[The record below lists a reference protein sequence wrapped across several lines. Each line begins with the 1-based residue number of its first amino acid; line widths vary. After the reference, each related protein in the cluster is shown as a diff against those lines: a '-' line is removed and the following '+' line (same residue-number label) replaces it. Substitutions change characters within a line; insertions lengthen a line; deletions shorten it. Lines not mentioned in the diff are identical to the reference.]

1 MLKRKGKLMLCILMT
16 FVMILIGSY
25 PSIADWRLVPQG
37 WITDQQGYFGSLDDG
52 RDTLSAIQT
61 YRFLSEKWS
70 SAYESQN
77 KLFMT
82 NLNETKTQLSELER
96 QINSERKAWS
106 TEVKRN
112 RSNNFILMLVV
123 VGVGALAASR

>member
-1 MLKRKGKLMLCILMT
+1 M
-16 FVMILIGSY
+16 
-25 PSIADWRLVPQG
+25 PQG

>member
-1 MLKRKGKLMLCILMT
+1 M
-16 FVMILIGSY
+16 
-25 PSIADWRLVPQG
+25 PQG

-70 SAYESQN
+70 SAYENQN
-77 KLFMT
+77 KLFMA
-82 NLNETKTQLSELER
+82 NLNETKTQLTELER

-106 TEVKRN
+106 TEVKRSRN
-112 RSNNFILMLVV
+112 NNFFLILAVI
-123 VGVGALAASR
+123 GVGALAASSR